1 VRATSPTTDQQ
12 VPTAPDRASSDDTP
26 RDLLPE
32 EEWIGRRWWP
42 DRRVAIAASYV
53 SIVTATAWLYGVI
66 PFSGRSFPLAPVASM
81 TSWADCLGDGLLPC
95 RYVGYPEG
103 VDLSLSAALAT
114 GSYLLTRLG
123 IGVEE
128 ALNIL
133 SLLALAVGVASLWA
147 LVASVA
153 RSAAAGAVAAGL
165 YYLSPIIISHTSKPA
180 LLLGFVLLPVPL
192 ALAYAALKPSD
203 RPQPVAL
210 ACTALAFVA
219 ALLLVYLDPY
229 SWALAVVLGGP
240 LCIAG
245 GVLAVRRT
253 RWWGAIVALLTLIAL
268 LAPGVIF
275 RTLEPSAE
283 LSTDFPLDFY
293 RAYGTDLATTVVPTR
308 DSLFGD
314 VIRSPVD
321 RWDPADFYG
330 DGSNLSGAFIG
341 GATLI
346 AAAAGAVW
354 LLRRERANRL
364 VILSLAAVGLACLAL
379 GLGPSLKVLDKVSV
393 PAAAEGPAA
402 ANDNL
407 MPASEAT
414 ASLPWSW
421 VYRLQPFEGMRT
433 AYRWHVGLRLVLAV
447 FAAVAVMW
455 LFRRQRVLGV
465 VLVALLM
472 LETMSHGLLDAREH
486 AMRNHELVQAFEDDM
501 DRAFGN
507 GRLRAGERVLFLPA
521 SNDYL
526 IGMIAPHFKVF
537 AYNIAFDKEI
547 TRLRPGQPR
556 PILDAISAYGAD
568 TLNRDQVCDLF
579 RQDLV
584 DAVVFDD
591 FNMRWDT
598 LQWPPPQQRL
608 EALRAKSTAF
618 GLFDDPAFSVDKGTL
633 AVILR
638 AMPDSPTSC

>member
-1 VRATSPTTDQQ
+1 MSPTTDQQ
-12 VPTAPDRASSDDTP
+12 VPTAPERASSDDTP

-32 EEWIGRRWWP
+32 RAWIGRRWWP
-42 DRRVAIAASYV
+42 DRRVAIVASYV
-53 SIVTATAWLYGVI
+53 CIVTATAWLYGVI

-95 RYVGYPEG
+95 RYVGYPQG

-147 LVASVA
+147 LAASVA
-153 RSAAAGAVAAGL
+153 RSVAAGAVAAGL

-192 ALAYAALKPSD
+192 ALAYAALKQAGRS
-203 RPQPVAL
+203 QPAAL
-210 ACTALAFVA
+210 ACAVLTFAA

-253 RWWGAIVALLTLIAL
+253 RWWGGIVPLLLLIAL
-268 LAPGVIF
+268 LLPGVIF

-283 LSTDFPLDFY
+283 LSTNFPLDFY

-308 DSLFGD
+308 DSLLGD

-321 RWDPADFYG
+321 RWDPSDFYG
-330 DGSNLSGAFIG
+330 DGTNLTGAFIG
-341 GATLI
+341 AATLI
-346 AAAAGAVW
+346 AAAGGAVW
-354 LLRRERANRL
+354 LLRRGRSNRL
-364 VILSLAAVGLACLAL
+364 VILSLAVGGLACLAL
-379 GLGPSLKVLDKVSV
+379 GLGPSLKILDKVPV
-393 PAAAEGPAA
+393 AADGPAA
-402 ANDNL
+402 ASDNL
-407 MPASEAT
+407 MPASDAT
-414 ASLPWSW
+414 ASLPWSR
-421 VYRLQPFEGMRT
+421 VYGIQPFEGMRT
-433 AYRWHVGLRLVLAV
+433 AYRWHVGLRLVLAI
-447 FAAVAVMW
+447 FAAVAVVW
-455 LFRRQRVLGV
+455 LFRRRRVLGV
-465 VLVALLM
+465 ALVALLV
-472 LETMSHGLLDAREH
+472 LETMSHSLLDARGQ
-486 AMRNHELVQAFEDDM
+486 ATQNHELVQAFEDDM

-507 GRLRAGERVLFLPA
+507 GRLRPSERVLFLPA

-526 IGMIAPHFKVF
+526 IGMIAPRYKVY

-547 TRLRPGQPR
+547 ARLRSGQPK

-584 DAVVFDD
+584 DALVFDD

-598 LQWPPPQQRL
+598 LRWPPPQQRL
-608 EALRAKSTAF
+608 DEYRAKSTAL
-618 GLFDDPAFSVDKGTL
+618 GLFDDPAFDVDEGHL

-638 AMPDSPTSC
+638 PAQASSAGCRGGS